1 MGGCLFV
8 YLIHIIATLILW
20 KYIKTDKD
28 VKNKKNEI
36 VLGKTFWI
44 YFIFVCL
51 FLLPYIFETIRRAE
65 IFGDSAFFWFV
76 KGWIFYNV
84 QDIYGF
90 LYLFEPSYPLLIPLI
105 YNFFIQMNCGL
116 GIAGYTALLFFGAI
130 LLTLIEGWIKTG
142 KYSIILG
149 IPICVFLPIFFRHHI
164 SESYADIPLSFVY
177 YIALLTVADTL
188 FKKRSSY
195 APMILL
201 AAIPMIKS
209 NGEYLILLCFIVS
222 LIFIFLEKID
232 KPVSVLFKLFG
243 LPIGLIVADKIIMR
257 LFNIDTFITKVPF
270 NVLKSE
276 IIYTTN
282 PLLSYWNK
290 LLPSIKYF
298 YELTTSTPSFS
309 ILLTPLV
316 VLFVYFIFKPKKEG
330 FLLFNI
336 ISVILSTVCI
346 IYVMI
351 EDAWRKWWFDFGYWY
366 NDREKLDQNLG

>member
-1 MGGCLFV
+1 
-8 YLIHIIATLILW
+8 
-20 KYIKTDKD
+20 
-28 VKNKKNEI
+28 
-36 VLGKTFWI
+36 
-44 YFIFVCL
+44 
-51 FLLPYIFETIRRAE
+51 
-65 IFGDSAFFWFV
+65 
-76 KGWIFYNV
+76 
-84 QDIYGF
+84 
-90 LYLFEPSYPLLIPLI
+90 
-105 YNFFIQMNCGL
+105 
-116 GIAGYTALLFFGAI
+116 
-130 LLTLIEGWIKTG
+130 
-142 KYSIILG
+142 
-149 IPICVFLPIFFRHHI
+149 
-164 SESYADIPLSFVY
+164 
-177 YIALLTVADTL
+177 
-188 FKKRSSY
+188 
-195 APMILL
+195 
-201 AAIPMIKS
+201 
-209 NGEYLILLCFIVS
+209 
-222 LIFIFLEKID
+222 
-232 KPVSVLFKLFG
+232 
-243 LPIGLIVADKIIMR
+243 MR